1 MSTVFW
7 TAFLVTL
14 GGLILII
21 LSFRAEDRGDWEGD
35 NWRRCIE
42 CGNQLVRTSDKG
54 LAPHIGHRLRRATAL
69 NFNEWL
75 RICLGLL

>member
-54 LAPHIGHRLRRATAL
+54 LP
-69 NFNEWL
+69 
-75 RICLGLL
+75 